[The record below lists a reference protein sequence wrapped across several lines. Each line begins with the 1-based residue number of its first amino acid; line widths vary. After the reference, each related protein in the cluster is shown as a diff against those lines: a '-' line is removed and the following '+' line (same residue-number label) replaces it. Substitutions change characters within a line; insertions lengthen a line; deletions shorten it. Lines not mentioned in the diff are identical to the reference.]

1 LTGSK
6 REKQYQETSWQAAI
20 TALVI
25 VLIFISLSL
34 VLNACLPMGTP
45 IPFPSETPV
54 LTSTISP
61 TETVVWFPATATPT
75 PFSTPIVT
83 ATEILKPEIGEIIFS
98 DDFSSADRWALGTS
112 DAGGAAL
119 GRNELTIAISKP
131 GTYIFTLRN
140 EPILCDFYAE
150 ITASPTVCRA
160 LDEYGLLFRWG
171 SMGDFY
177 RYSLSCDGQVRLD
190 RLTGGTAASPQPWMA
205 TGFVPPGAP
214 KLTRLAVWVKGNE
227 MRFFVDDNHQFTLSD
242 PMLSSGLLGLFARSA
257 GDNAVTVNFS
267 DLVVYEV
274 RK

>member
-1 LTGSK
+1 MTGLK
-6 REKQYQETSWQAAI
+6 REKQLLENSWQAAI
-20 TALVI
+20 TALVN
-25 VLIFISLSL
+25 VLIIGSISF
-34 VLNACLPMGTP
+34 VLYACLPTGTP
-45 IPFPSETPV
+45 IPFPSEIPV
-54 LTSTISP
+54 PTSTVTP

-75 PFSTPIVT
+75 PFSTPVVT
-83 ATEILKPEIGEIIFS
+83 ATEILKPEIGEVLFT
-98 DDFSSADRWALGTS
+98 DDFSSSDRWALGTS

-119 GRNELTIAISKP
+119 GKNELTIAISKP
-131 GTYIFTLRN
+131 GTYIFTIRN
-140 EPILCDFYAE
+140 EPILRNFYAE
-150 ITASPTVCRA
+150 ITASPTLCRT

-205 TGFVPPGAP
+205 TGVVPPGAP
-214 KLTRLAVWVKGNE
+214 KLTWLAVWVNGNE

-267 DLVVYEV
+267 DLIVYEV
-274 RK
+274 KE

>member
-1 LTGSK
+1 MTGSK
-6 REKQYQETSWQAAI
+6 REKQYHETSWQAAI

-54 LTSTISP
+54 LTSTLTP
-61 TETVVWFPATATPT
+61 TETIVWFPATATPT
-75 PFSTPIVT
+75 PFSTPVVT

-140 EPILCDFYAE
+140 EPILRDFYAE
-150 ITASPTVCRA
+150 ITASPTLCRA

-205 TGFVPPGAP
+205 TGVVPPGAP
-214 KLTRLAVWVKGNE
+214 KLTRLAVWVNGNE
-227 MRFFVDDNHQFTLSD
+227 MMFFVDDNHQFTLSD

-267 DLVVYEV
+267 DLVVHEV